1 MQYQLGATLISQK
14 TKKLFTLHFVDVDNV
29 KELVDKENAMENES
43 ARSRRGYSF
52 TKKRGPAANG
62 SAHTEPGTSPQA
74 ALPPLTAPVVKETS
88 SLPEVPL
95 PIVNTLPPVK
105 APDVKP
111 AVEKKRKGLPTTPS
125 PSIVDGSVER
135 KVNPRYV
142 SPLAVADEWTEDTTT
157 DTTYGLGA
165 EGKRDWEDGL
175 NQNTGLMTPSARK
188 KRKRRFVLT
197 ERDVAILTLL
207 GKYRFGYR
215 SQIERF
221 CDTKDLSR
229 RLTQLANAGYL
240 RNEMIT
246 QTQALWT
253 PTQLGL
259 DAADLDVPVL
269 AGGRIAPS
277 TIAHTVGLLN
287 IGMELEMGR
296 KDSVLLGDPDWPYK
310 YRRYENQST
319 GLLEYLP
326 GETIITERM
335 ITQSHN
341 QRKNLYDG
349 DLDRVRKEI
358 DKVMSAKPNRSGY
371 GAEAEEG
378 DEFMYVMH
386 APGRQHTPDMVLQ
399 RPRDP
404 KTGLSQHVAIEL
416 ELSSKTVREWRNILT
431 MYAQS
436 KTFQTVVYFTHKR
449 SIVNSLRAVNAEH
462 VRLPP
467 DRFVIR
473 KYIPTNRNVPF
484 WG

>member
-1 MQYQLGATLISQK
+1 
-14 TKKLFTLHFVDVDNV
+14 
-29 KELVDKENAMENES
+29 MENDN
-43 ARSRRGYSF
+43 ARTRRGYSF
-52 TKKRGPAANG
+52 TKKRGPAAG
-62 SAHTEPGTSPQA
+62 LPDLEGVSAKGESA
-74 ALPPLTAPVVKETS
+74 KALPPISV
-88 SLPEVPL
+88 
-95 PIVNTLPPVK
+95 PPVS
-105 APDVKP
+105 
-111 AVEKKRKGLPTTPS
+111 ESKKGSGKGLPVVPVPVDKTPKGKNAS
-125 PSIVDGSVER
+125 GSTPKTKEPVEDKPVSLHAESNAER

-142 SPLAVADEWTEDTTT
+142 SPLAIADEWTDDTST

-165 EGKRDWEDGL
+165 EGKREWEDGV
-175 NQNTGLMTPSARK
+175 NQSNGLLSASARR

-253 PTQLGL
+253 PTQLGV

-287 IGMELEMGR
+287 IGLELEMGK
-296 KDSVLLGDPDWPYK
+296 KDSVLLGDPDWPYN

-319 GLLEYLP
+319 GEVQYLP

-349 DLDRVRKEI
+349 DLDRIRKEI
-358 DKVMSAKPNRSGY
+358 DKVYSGKANRNGY
-371 GAEAEEG
+371 GPETEEG

-404 KTGLSQHVAIEL
+404 KTGASQHVAIEL

-436 KTFQTVVYFTHKR
+436 KTFATVVYFTHKR
-449 SIVNSLRAVNAEH
+449 SIVNGIRAVNAEH
-462 VRLPP
+462 VKLPP
-467 DRFVIR
+467 EKLVIR

>member
-1 MQYQLGATLISQK
+1 
-14 TKKLFTLHFVDVDNV
+14 
-29 KELVDKENAMENES
+29 MENDD
-43 ARSRRGYSF
+43 ARARKGYSF
-52 TKKRGPAANG
+52 TKKRGPAAQ
-62 SAHTEPGTSPQA
+62 SAG
-74 ALPPLTAPVVKETS
+74 LPDVEVNRSK
-88 SLPEVPL
+88 EVPVL
-95 PIVNTLPPVK
+95 PADTGG
-105 APDVKP
+105 AR
-111 AVEKKRKGLPTTPS
+111 KRGLPTTPS
-125 PSIVDGSVER
+125 VPVNKDKALPYVPPVVEKAPVKGKGKNVPLPDVPIPSPIVDTSKER

-142 SPLAVADEWTEDTTT
+142 SPLAIAEEWTDDTAT

-175 NQNTGLMTPSARK
+175 NQSNGLLSASARK

-197 ERDVAILTLL
+197 ERDIDILTLL

-310 YRRYENQST
+310 YRKHENMST
-319 GLLEYLP
+319 GELEYFP

-341 QRKNLYDG
+341 QRKNLYEG
-349 DLDRVRKEI
+349 DLDRIRKEV

-404 KTGLSQHVAIEL
+404 KTGASQHVAIEL

-449 SIVNSLRAVNAEH
+449 SIVNGLRSVNAEH

>member
-1 MQYQLGATLISQK
+1 
-14 TKKLFTLHFVDVDNV
+14 
-29 KELVDKENAMENES
+29 MENDN
-43 ARSRRGYSF
+43 ARARRGYSF
-52 TKKRGPAANG
+52 TKKRGPAAGLPDLDTVAPKTNG
-62 SAHTEPGTSPQA
+62 KA
-74 ALPPLTAPVVKETS
+74 TAPVERKERNGSGLKEDKT
-88 SLPEVPL
+88 PL
-95 PIVNTLPPVK
+95 QG
-105 APDVKP
+105 
-111 AVEKKRKGLPTTPS
+111 KGLPVVDTPLKGNALPSVDIS
-125 PSIVDGSVER
+125 PIQDSKTSKVKESKGKSAPVNLHAGNGGEGER
-135 KVNPRYV
+135 RVNPRYV
-142 SPLAVADEWTEDTTT
+142 SPLAIADEWTDDTST

-165 EGKRDWEDGL
+165 EGKRDWEDGV
-175 NQNTGLMTPSARK
+175 NQTNGLLSASARR

-253 PTQLGL
+253 PTQLGV

-287 IGMELEMGR
+287 IGLELEMGK
-296 KDSVLLGDPDWPYK
+296 KDSVLLGDNDWPYN

-319 GLLEYLP
+319 GEIEYLP

-349 DLDRVRKEI
+349 DLERIRKEL
-358 DKVMSAKPNRSGY
+358 DKVYSGKANRNGY
-371 GAEAEEG
+371 GPETEEG

-404 KTGLSQHVAIEL
+404 KTGASQHVAIEL

-449 SIVNSLRAVNAEH
+449 SIVNGIRAVNAEH
-462 VRLPP
+462 VKLPP
-467 DRFVIR
+467 EKLVIR

>member
-1 MQYQLGATLISQK
+1 
-14 TKKLFTLHFVDVDNV
+14 
-29 KELVDKENAMENES
+29 MENDN
-43 ARSRRGYSF
+43 ARTRRGYSF
-52 TKKRGPAANG
+52 TKKRGPAAGLPDLDAVQPKAQGKASPLIERKEG
-62 SAHTEPGTSPQA
+62 SGAGAGVGKT
-74 ALPPLTAPVVKETS
+74 
-88 SLPEVPL
+88 
-95 PIVNTLPPVK
+95 PIQDK
-105 APDVKP
+105 S
-111 AVEKKRKGLPTTPS
+111 KGLPGVAPIQGNALPVVDPASVKDSKPS
-125 PSIVDGSVER
+125 KVKEAKTKSAPVNLHAGDVDTER

-142 SPLAVADEWTEDTTT
+142 SPLAIADEWTDDTST

-165 EGKRDWEDGL
+165 EGKRDWEDGV
-175 NQNTGLMTPSARK
+175 NQSNGLLSPSARR

-215 SQIERF
+215 SQIERY

-253 PTQLGL
+253 PTQLGV

-287 IGMELEMGR
+287 IGLELEIGK
-296 KDSVLLGDPDWPYK
+296 KDSVLLGDSDWPYN

-319 GLLEYLP
+319 GEVEYLP

-358 DKVMSAKPNRSGY
+358 DKVFSGKANRNGY
-371 GAEAEEG
+371 GPETEEG

-404 KTGLSQHVAIEL
+404 KTGASQHVAIEL

-449 SIVNSLRAVNAEH
+449 SIVNGIRAVNAEH
-462 VRLPP
+462 VKLPP
-467 DRFVIR
+467 EKLVIR